1 MQWLRDEMGLITS
14 AEETESR
21 AAKASAPGLYM
32 VPAFTGLGAPWWSA
46 DARGAI
52 YGITRDTGPD
62 DFIKAALDSVAYQ
75 TCDLFDAMAGD
86 GVKPVSVKV
95 DGGMVA
101 NDFFVQRLSDLL
113 DLPVDRPVVTET
125 TAFGAAML
133 AALADGAF
141 AGLDDIEQ
149 SWNLERKFTPQMN
162 RNTRHALKG
171 GWTEAVTKTRL
182 SL

>member
-21 AAKASAPGLYM
+21 AAKASASGLYM

-86 GVKPVSVKV
+86 GVKCICKGRWR
-95 DGGMVA
+95 DGG
-101 NDFFVQRLSDLL
+101 
-113 DLPVDRPVVTET
+113 
-125 TAFGAAML
+125 
-133 AALADGAF
+133 
-141 AGLDDIEQ
+141 
-149 SWNLERKFTPQMN
+149 K
-162 RNTRHALKG
+162 
-171 GWTEAVTKTRL
+171 
-182 SL
+182 

>member
-1 MQWLRDEMGLITS
+1 MVVCRCQRCHLRHYQ
-14 AEETESR
+14 R
-21 AAKASAPGLYM
+21 Y
-32 VPAFTGLGAPWWSA
+32 
-46 DARGAI
+46 R
-52 YGITRDTGPD
+52 PD
-62 DFIKAALDSVAYQ
+62 DFIKAALDQRYQ

-133 AALADGAF
+133 TALADGALQ
-141 AGLDDIEQ
+141 GWMTET
-149 SWNLERKFTPQMN
+149 ERI
-162 RNTRHALKG
+162 
-171 GWTEAVTKTRL
+171 
-182 SL
+182 